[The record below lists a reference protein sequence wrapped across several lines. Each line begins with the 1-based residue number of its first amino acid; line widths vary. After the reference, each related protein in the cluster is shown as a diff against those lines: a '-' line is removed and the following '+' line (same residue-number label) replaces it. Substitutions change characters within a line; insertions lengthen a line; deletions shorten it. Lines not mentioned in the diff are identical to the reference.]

1 MKKSKMSVLLA
12 SSVIILLCVTMLIAG
27 TYALWSDSVSVDNHL
42 TAGSLDVKLERIN
55 LNKTI
60 LDSQTGY
67 LITNSSDTVVDFT
80 DSNTQD
86 DNVFDVSE
94 GEKVVPGTSYEA
106 TMKISNNGDVAFEY
120 DVIIKLTSVNNA
132 LAEQLK
138 VYVDGVD
145 KGFLSEY
152 ENDGQV
158 VIDSQTM
165 AKNDNAKV
173 FVVKI
178 VFEHLATNNE
188 AQNQE
193 VMFDLLVNAIQITQ
207 E

>member
-1 MKKSKMSVLLA
+1 MKGKKISVLLA
-12 SSVIILLCVTMLIAG
+12 SSIIILLCVTMLVAG

-42 TAGSLDVKLERIN
+42 TAGSLKVKLERTN
-55 LNKTI
+55 LNKTL
-60 LDSQTGY
+60 LDNQTGY
-67 LITNSSDTVVDFT
+67 LVTSTVDTVVDFT

-106 TMKISNNGDVAFEY
+106 TMKIKNNGDVAFEY

-132 LAEQLK
+132 LANQLK
-138 VYVDGVD
+138 VYIDGVD
-145 KGFLSEY
+145 KGYLSEFVQ
-152 ENDGQV
+152 NGQA

-173 FVVKI
+173 FVVKV

-193 VMFDLLVNAIQITQ
+193 VKFDLLVNAVQVTQ
-207 E
+207 